1 MAEGTELT
9 GGIVN
14 MPAVVIDHLY
24 DAYVGQAYTFSF
36 TVDAPFGVKGDM
48 TATLAGEAL
57 TVTEEEGV
65 YTVTIPVE
73 KVTGGKLTVTISG
86 VDNQGKAITRTV
98 EIPVKDEPVLSDP
111 TPMRG
116 AQTGSDK
123 RPAISVALANAGT
136 EPTITMTVNGKTV
149 DAVYE
154 GGRVTYTPAAD
165 LTDGRTE
172 VVVTAKRTDGK
183 EASFNWFF
191 TVGKTQYQLYF
202 GQLHSHTQYSDGS
215 GTLTSA
221 LDYIK
226 SIPASANVQ
235 FVAFT
240 DHSNYFD
247 SKTNA
252 NVEGALY
259 DTSLVKDSDANH
271 SWSTYKSTIDAFNA
285 ENAGSMVALGGF
297 EMTWSGGPGHIN
309 TFNTPG
315 VVSRNNTTLN
325 NKTDDAGMKAY
336 YALLSQAEGVDS
348 ISQFNHPGTTFGNFS
363 DFSYWDPSLTAV
375 CIWWRWVTARA
386 RSAPAATIPA
396 MSSTSWRWI
405 RAGTWLPPTTRT
417 TTRAAGAMPTT
428 PVTLSSPTTSPK
440 RASTR
445 PSEPCGCT
453 PPRIRT
459 WSWATPS
466 TVR

>member
-1 MAEGTELT
+1 M
-9 GGIVN
+9 
-14 MPAVVIDHLY
+14 
-24 DAYVGQAYTFSF
+24 
-36 TVDAPFGVKGDM
+36 
-48 TATLAGEAL
+48 
-57 TVTEEEGV
+57 
-65 YTVTIPVE
+65 
-73 KVTGGKLTVTISG
+73 
-86 VDNQGKAITRTV
+86 
-98 EIPVKDEPVLSDP
+98 
-111 TPMRG
+111 
-116 AQTGSDK
+116 
-123 RPAISVALANAGT
+123 
-136 EPTITMTVNGKTV
+136 
-149 DAVYE
+149 
-154 GGRVTYTPAAD
+154 
-165 LTDGRTE
+165 
-172 VVVTAKRTDGK
+172 VTAKRTDGK

-285 ENAGSMVALGGF
+285 ENAGSIVALGGF

-363 DFSYWDPSLTAV
+363 DFSYLSL
-375 CIWWRWVTARA
+375 IH
-386 RSAPAATIPA
+386 I
-396 MSSTSWRWI
+396 
-405 RAGTWLPPTTRT
+405 
-417 TTRAAGAMPTT
+417 
-428 PVTLSSPTTSPK
+428 
-440 RASTR
+440 
-445 PSEPCGCT
+445 SEPT
-453 PPRIRT
+453 RH
-459 WSWATPS
+459 
-466 TVR
+466 

>member
-1 MAEGTELT
+1 MT
-9 GGIVN
+9 G
-14 MPAVVIDHLY
+14 D
-24 DAYVGQAYTFSF
+24 
-36 TVDAPFGVKGDM
+36 
-48 TATLAGEAL
+48 
-57 TVTEEEGV
+57 
-65 YTVTIPVE
+65 
-73 KVTGGKLTVTISG
+73 KLTVTISG

-98 EIPVKDEPVLSDP
+98 EIPVKDEPVFSDP
-111 TPMRG
+111 MPMRG

-149 DAVYE
+149 DAVYAD
-154 GGRVTYTPAAD
+154 GRVTYTPAAD
-165 LTDGRTE
+165 LTDYCTE

-309 TFNTPG
+309 TFNTPRRG
-315 VVSRNNTTLN
+315 LPQQHHPQQQDRRRRYEGLLRPAEPERGHRHHQPVQPSRHHL
-325 NKTDDAGMKAY
+325 
-336 YALLSQAEGVDS
+336 
-348 ISQFNHPGTTFGNFS
+348 
-363 DFSYWDPSLTAV
+363 
-375 CIWWRWVTARA
+375 R
-386 RSAPAATIPA
+386 
-396 MSSTSWRWI
+396 
-405 RAGTWLPPTTRT
+405 
-417 TTRAAGAMPTT
+417 
-428 PVTLSSPTTSPK
+428 
-440 RASTR
+440 
-445 PSEPCGCT
+445 
-453 PPRIRT
+453 
-459 WSWATPS
+459 
-466 TVR
+466 

>member
-1 MAEGTELT
+1 MIYNQNAQAVLAAENDSKSIEKATATVADGKATPANGAVVFTVEQNGEYLRFKSEAYGYLCSNGTGNNAFYSKDFSEEGVTAEDADWLVRECSGGVGGYEMEHRTAKFNNKYSQWLEYYSDSFKTYSMDKSKVTDYTIYSFSFYPVAEGTELT

-73 KVTGGKLTVTISG
+73 KVTGDKLTVTISG

-98 EIPVKDEPVLSDP
+98 EIPVKDEPVFSDP
-111 TPMRG
+111 MPMRG

-149 DAVYE
+149 DAVYAD
-154 GGRVTYTPAAD
+154 GRVTYTPAAD

-172 VVVTAKRTDGK
+172 VVVTAKRADGK

-221 LDYIK
+221 LDY
-226 SIPASANVQ
+226 
-235 FVAFT
+235 
-240 DHSNYFD
+240 
-247 SKTNA
+247 
-252 NVEGALY
+252 
-259 DTSLVKDSDANH
+259 
-271 SWSTYKSTIDAFNA
+271 
-285 ENAGSMVALGGF
+285 
-297 EMTWSGGPGHIN
+297 
-309 TFNTPG
+309 
-315 VVSRNNTTLN
+315 
-325 NKTDDAGMKAY
+325 
-336 YALLSQAEGVDS
+336 
-348 ISQFNHPGTTFGNFS
+348 
-363 DFSYWDPSLTAV
+363 
-375 CIWWRWVTARA
+375 
-386 RSAPAATIPA
+386 
-396 MSSTSWRWI
+396 
-405 RAGTWLPPTTRT
+405 
-417 TTRAAGAMPTT
+417 
-428 PVTLSSPTTSPK
+428 
-440 RASTR
+440 
-445 PSEPCGCT
+445 
-453 PPRIRT
+453 
-459 WSWATPS
+459 
-466 TVR
+466 

>member
-36 TVDAPFGVKGDM
+36 TVDAPFGLKGDM

-65 YTVTIPVE
+65 LHRHHPRGEGDGRT
-73 KVTGGKLTVTISG
+73 KLTVTISG
-86 VDNQGKAITRTV
+86 VDNQGKAHHPHGGDPR
-98 EIPVKDEPVLSDP
+98 EGRAGVLRPQAHAGRSD
-111 TPMRG
+111 RQRQ
-116 AQTGSDK
+116 AA
-123 RPAISVALANAGT
+123 AISVALANAGT

-149 DAVYE
+149 GAVYE

-247 SKTNA
+247 SKTKA

-315 VVSRNNTTLN
+315 V
-325 NKTDDAGMKAY
+325 
-336 YALLSQAEGVDS
+336 ALPQQHHPQQQDRRRRYEG
-348 ISQFNHPGTTFGNFS
+348 
-363 DFSYWDPSLTAV
+363 LL
-375 CIWWRWVTARA
+375 
-386 RSAPAATIPA
+386 RSAE
-396 MSSTSWRWI
+396 SGRG
-405 RAGTWLPPTTRT
+405 RGLHQ
-417 TTRAAGAMPTT
+417 
-428 PVTLSSPTTSPK
+428 PVQ
-440 RASTR
+440 
-445 PSEPCGCT
+445 PS
-453 PPRIRT
+453 RHHLRQLQ
-459 WSWATPS
+459 
-466 TVR
+466 